1 MSVAFLFTI
10 TEEVLT
16 NRYVSYGLLAALQV
30 IWAIALVFMVD
41 EPDIFTEAEANRE
54 AKKTFC
60 GKLSS
65 KLRQAWK
72 ACR

>member
-30 IWAIALVFMVD
+30 IWAIVLVLMVD

-54 AKKTFC
+54 AKKKFC
-60 GKLSS
+60 SKLFS